1 MTRSQQER
9 FAVWLTVAV
18 AGGLIGYVYTALSY
32 PVAGTDAA
40 SPLRG
45 MRAGL
50 MIAAATSWFEI
61 FAMRGSVGRWLK
73 ALPLGVSLVVRT
85 LIHTAMI
92 AAILQINVRIV
103 SLSNSDFSGIYRF
116 QDLVRDVAF
125 SLATMSAVLFVIQ
138 MRQLVGPRTFRSL
151 LTGRYH
157 QPQREERIFVI
168 FDIAGSTA
176 IAEKLGDEAFHAFV
190 SQVFFD
196 IDAPIV
202 DGGGEVM
209 SFVGDALIADWPLR
223 TPERNGQA
231 VKAAFRVMDELQ
243 ARSEF
248 YQQRFGVAP
257 RLRAVLHGG
266 TVVAGETGDSR
277 RQITYL
283 GDVLNV
289 ASRIEAVAKKT
300 GAVVSISDS
309 LLQRCKFPE
318 GVAARAL
325 GRYDL
330 KGVSDPVAISE
341 LVADA
346 GAGDMPKV
354 AIATGG

>member
-1 MTRSQQER
+1 MI
-9 FAVWLTVAV
+9 VA
-18 AGGLIGYVYTALSY
+18 
-32 PVAGTDAA
+32 P
-40 SPLRG
+40 
-45 MRAGL
+45 
-50 MIAAATSWFEI
+50 
-61 FAMRGSVGRWLK
+61 
-73 ALPLGVSLVVRT
+73 
-85 LIHTAMI
+85 
-92 AAILQINVRIV
+92 
-103 SLSNSDFSGIYRF
+103 
-116 QDLVRDVAF
+116 
-125 SLATMSAVLFVIQ
+125 LATMSAVLFVIQ

>member
-1 MTRSQQER
+1 MTRSQKSR
-9 FAVWLTVAV
+9 LAVWLTVAV
-18 AGGLIGYVYTALSY
+18 AGALIGYFYTALSY
-32 PVAGTDAA
+32 PLAGPEAA
-40 SPLRG
+40 PALRG
-45 MRAGL
+45 MRAGF
-50 MIAAATSWFEI
+50 MIAAASGGFEI
-61 FAMRGSVGRWLK
+61 FAMRGRAGRWLK
-73 ALPLGVSLVVRT
+73 ALPLGISLAMRMT
-85 LIHTAMI
+85 IHAVMI
-92 AAILQINVRIV
+92 FALLQLNVRFI
-103 SLSNSDFSGIYRF
+103 SYPGHDIGDFYRLS
-116 QDLVRDVAF
+116 DLLQDVAF
-125 SLATMSAVLFVIQ
+125 SLLAMGSVLFVIQ

-157 QPQREERIFVI
+157 RPHREERIFVI
-168 FDIAGSTA
+168 FDIVGSTA
-176 IAEKLGDEAFHAFV
+176 IAEKLGDEGFHAFV

-196 IDAPIV
+196 IDAPVV
-202 DGGGEVM
+202 DDGGEVM